1 MPSLLI
7 TIVFL
12 QVIIHLFN
20 TIGVSALN
28 TFVSLAIYSR
38 NEFDAV

>member
-12 QVIIHLFN
+12 QVLIHLFN

-28 TFVSLAIYSR
+28 NFVCLAIHPP
-38 NEFDAV
+38 NEFVAI